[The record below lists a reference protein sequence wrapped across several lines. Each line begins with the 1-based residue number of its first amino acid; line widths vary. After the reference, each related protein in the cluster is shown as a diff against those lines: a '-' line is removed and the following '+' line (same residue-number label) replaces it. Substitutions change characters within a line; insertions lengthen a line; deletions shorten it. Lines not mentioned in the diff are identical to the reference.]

1 MIEMIKQAL
10 KKHGTIEK
18 HADNEKKI
26 VFFKYNFTY
35 YSYSY

>member
-18 HADNEKKI
+18 HAADEKKI
-26 VFFKYNFTY
+26 VFFKYKFIY

>member
-10 KKHGTIEK
+10 EKHATIEK

-26 VFFKYNFTY
+26 VFFKYKII
-35 YSYSY
+35 

>member
-10 KKHGTIEK
+10 KKHGTMKK

-26 VFFKYNFTY
+26 VFFKYKIVLK
-35 YSYSY
+35 SYSY